1 MHQLG
6 LFLVRPKNNIS
17 FESNLNTSCIL
28 EYLYA
33 KKKNEKIVLWKQ
45 PQICL
50 ALNTFKC
57 HLCFLFER
65 DNNWQRVH

>member
-33 KKKNEKIVLWKQ
+33 KKKEWENSFME
-45 PQICL
+45 
-50 ALNTFKC
+50 ATTNMFG
-57 HLCFLFER
+57 FEYI
-65 DNNWQRVH
+65 